1 VNVITWNRAY
11 CLFPSASLIKKA
23 SYVVTWLHDRSAA
36 HLADLTEEG
45 IKTKLTV
52 WNQRKR
58 PTTTEAITCPPRVGD
73 KHTFV
78 VELDT
83 EGINTPATT
92 TEQQNAGRDAI
103 ALQSIKFHLQKKK
116 AYPYAENN
124 EVSVQQ
130 YELSYD
136 IMHFSTSAY
145 LCRPWWVQ

>member
-1 VNVITWNRAY
+1 MSSTRRRQAHVCCRARY
-11 CLFPSASLIKKA
+11 
-23 SYVVTWLHDRSAA
+23 
-36 HLADLTEEG
+36 G
-45 IKTKLTV
+45 
-52 WNQRKR
+52 
-58 PTTTEAITCPPRVGD
+58 GD
-73 KHTFV
+73 QY
-78 VELDT
+78 
-83 EGINTPATT
+83 PATT

-130 YELSYD
+130 FELSYD